1 MKNNIIKKNGIKNN
15 KLLLLKKNPN
25 IDININLSIYENRPN
40 IKIYILCHDQTA
52 LESSNF
58 KYSNYYWANPILMK
72 YQDASFENAFWKQL
86 LEIKDEWINCEM
98 VGTLSSKFDIKIN
111 PNLINHIIYHRK
123 YNTIFHSFITGISN
137 VRTSKSILVHPNFLK
152 IWNDIIKDLNLKDT
166 VEIFCNYWICN
177 PQCMEKFLDWFLNK
191 AYNLVLSH
199 PLIMTNSNY
208 HYKSLNEEQL
218 TKLCG
223 VPYYPHLPFILER
236 LNPCFFINN
245 FIFN

>member
-1 MKNNIIKKNGIKNN
+1 M
-15 KLLLLKKNPN
+15 
-25 IDININLSIYENRPN
+25 
-40 IKIYILCHDQTA
+40 H
-52 LESSNF
+52 F

-123 YNTIFHSFITGISN
+123 YNTIFHSFMTGISN
-137 VRTSKSILVHPNFLK
+137 VRTSKSILIHPNFLK